1 MDEREQKQQ
10 KVACECCE
18 YLTLPERGA
27 WSVCPVCL
35 WADYGANAVSLPV
48 GRVNFARGAC
58 EERFAGK
65 TRPPRPN
72 ELVQLAHHLTNPSP
86 RRSHRLTF

>member
-1 MDEREQKQQ
+1 MDERQQ
-10 KVACECCE
+10 KVPVACECCG

-27 WSVCPVCL
+27 WSICPVCL

-48 GRVNFARGAC
+48 GRANFARVGAC

-72 ELVQLAHHLTNPSP
+72 ELPATAPTP
-86 RRSHRLTF
+86 RPPGAPTD

>member
-27 WSVCPVCL
+27 WN
-35 WADYGANAVSLPV
+35 YGANAVSLPV
-48 GRVNFARGAC
+48 GRGNFARWGAC

-72 ELVQLAHHLTNPSP
+72 ELVQLPTTSP
-86 RRSHRLTF
+86 TPRPGAPTD